1 MKAEK
6 GRGAAL
12 RRSEKGVMK
21 GVMYIP
27 NRRGGG
33 RPGTRSQI

>member
-12 RRSEKGVMK
+12 RRSEKGVM
-21 GVMYIP
+21 YIP
-27 NRRGGG
+27 NRKGGG